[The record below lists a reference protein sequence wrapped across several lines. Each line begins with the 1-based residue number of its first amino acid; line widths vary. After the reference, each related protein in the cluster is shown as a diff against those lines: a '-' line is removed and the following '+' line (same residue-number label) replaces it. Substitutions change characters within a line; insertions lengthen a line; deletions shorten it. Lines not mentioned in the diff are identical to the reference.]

1 MTAVRRSREHGLPV
15 SIMTQFQV
23 HVPIIGPARCVDRN
37 LWKIRVLVA
46 LLDDDRSGIN
56 GSVTCVLS
64 HEDSE
69 GPEGRGSRGG
79 HLATAPREVDVFR
92 AVKGQARGDATI
104 ALFEGRGL
112 SLR

>member
-1 MTAVRRSREHGLPV
+1 MTV
-15 SIMTQFQV
+15 FQV

-46 LLDDDRSGIN
+46 LLDDERSDVG
-56 GSVTCVLS
+56 GSVICELG

-79 HLATAPREVDVFR
+79 HLATAPREVEVFR
-92 AVKGQARGDATI
+92 AVKGQARVDTTI
-104 ALFEGRGL
+104 ELFEGRGL